1 MEKSKLTEIEE
12 YIFRFFRMSGTGRLL
27 SRELFEST
35 STYANADLVRALED
49 LEKKW
54 RLLIRYTEEGN
65 DWVQL
70 TSEGAQLLGI
80 SEPADAMPL
89 AAKPHPPRSST

>member
-12 YIFRFFRMSGTGRLL
+12 HIFGCFRTRRTARLL

-35 STYANADLVRALED
+35 SAYANSDLVRALED

-54 RLLIRYTEEGN
+54 RLLIRYTDEGN
-65 DWVQL
+65 DWAQL
-70 TSEGAQLLGI
+70 TPEGAKLLGI
-80 SEPADAMPL
+80 SESPDGMPS
-89 AAKPHPPRSST
+89 AAKPHPPKSST